1 MIRNPGGKKMWC
13 IPTIT
18 PEYERKMNDV
28 LEVYERP
35 YDPKRPVVCID
46 EKSKQLLKETRLPIA
61 TKRRKVSKTDYEYER
76 NGTCNLFV
84 AVEPKGNKRRVRITR
99 HRGGKDWASFIKYLL
114 RHVYKRIK
122 TLVLVE
128 DNLSTHNEHMLIEHL
143 GKKEGRQI
151 ARKIEWH
158 YTPKHASWL
167 DQAEIEI
174 HSLEQQ
180 CLNRRIPDFH
190 TMQSEVAAC
199 VKKRNQDQCG
209 ITWQFTREKAKKKF
223 HLG

>member
-1 MIRNPGGKKMWC
+1 MWC
-13 IPTIT
+13 IPKVT
-18 PEYERKMNDV
+18 EEFKKRMLDV
-28 LEVYERP
+28 LEVYERQ
-35 YDPKRPVVCID
+35 YDPQKPVVCMD
-46 EKSKQLLKETRLPIA
+46 EKSKQLLKETRIA
-61 TKRRKVSKTDYEYER
+61 IAGKPGKPSRADYEYER

-84 AVEPKGNKRRVRITR
+84 AVEPKGKKRVVRVTKRRTK
-99 HRGGKDWASFIKYLL
+99 KDYASFIKHLVT
-114 RHVYKRIK
+114 HVYKK
-122 TLVLVE
+122 AKKVVLVE
-128 DNLSTHNEHMLIEHL
+128 DNLNTHSKKVLIEVL
-143 GKKEGRQI
+143 GEKIGGKI

-199 VKKRNQDQCG
+199 VKKRNRDKCG
-209 ITWQFTREKAKKKF
+209 INWQFTREKAKEKF
-223 HLG
+223 KFN

>member
-1 MIRNPGGKKMWC
+1 MWC
-13 IPTIT
+13 IPTVT
-18 PEYERKMNDV
+18 HEFKKKMLDV
-28 LEVYERP
+28 LEVYERK
-35 YDPKRPVVCID
+35 YDPLLPVVCLD
-46 EKSKQLLKETRLPIA
+46 EKSKQLIKDTRMPITGTPGKPA
-61 TKRRKVSKTDYEYER
+61 KADYEYKR

-84 AVEPKGNKRRVRITR
+84 AVEPKGGKRIVRVTR
-99 HRGGKDWASFIKYLL
+99 RRTGKDYGSFVKFLVD
-114 RHVYKRIK
+114 HVYKKVTKI
-122 TLVLVE
+122 VLVE
-128 DNLSTHNEHMLIEHL
+128 DNLNTHNKETLITQL
-143 GKKEGRQI
+143 GEKNGKRI

-199 VKKRNQDQCG
+199 VRKRNRDKCG
-209 ITWQFTREKAKKKF
+209 IKWQFTIEEAREKFK
-223 HLG
+223 LS

>member
-1 MIRNPGGKKMWC
+1 MWC
-13 IPTIT
+13 IPKVT
-18 PEYERKMNDV
+18 PEFERRMLDV

-35 YDPKRPVVCID
+35 YDPQKPVVCLD
-46 EKSKQLLKETRLPIA
+46 EKSKQLVADTKNRNPLPMKPGKPQRA
-61 TKRRKVSKTDYEYER
+61 DYEYKR

-84 AVEPKGNKRRVRITR
+84 AIEPKGKKRVVRVTKRRTK
-99 HRGGKDWASFIKYLL
+99 KDYASFIKHLVD
-114 RHVYKRIK
+114 HVYKKVENII
-122 TLVLVE
+122 LVG
-128 DNLSTHNEHMLIEHL
+128 DNLNTHNEGSLIAAFGEKEGKRI
-143 GKKEGRQI
+143 GKKL
-151 ARKIEWH
+151 EWH

-199 VKKRNQDQCG
+199 VKKRNQDKCG
-209 ITWQFTREKAKKKF
+209 INWQFTREKAKEKF
-223 HLG
+223 KLS